1 MQIKE
6 SHIKTSN
13 LAFTYNDEGPAEA
26 PVIIFIHGFP
36 FNKSMWSIQMEA
48 LKASH
53 RVIAYDIRGH
63 GNTKSEKIDFSIDLF
78 AEDLIN
84 LMDTL
89 KFDKVVLCG
98 LSMGG
103 YIALSAVEKYPQRFD
118 GLVLCDTQCIADTPE
133 AKEKRMKTIES
144 IKSKGIENYADESI
158 KNFFASESYS
168 TKQKEIAAIREMI
181 VNTSE
186 ESLCNTLIALSKR
199 YETCSN
205 LENIKMPVLIM
216 VGKEDKITPPEASQF
231 MHEKIKGSTISIIEN
246 AGHLTNLENP
256 IEFNHQLKKFMQ
268 QFVKKESSA
277 LI

>member
-1 MQIKE
+1 MKIKE
-6 SHIKTSN
+6 SHIKTNN
-13 LAFTYNDEGPAEA
+13 LTVSYNDEGPTKA

-36 FNKSMWSIQMEA
+36 FNKSMWGMQMET
-48 LKASH
+48 LKETH
-53 RVIAYDIRGH
+53 RVISYDVRGH
-63 GNTKSEKIDFSIDLF
+63 GNTKSEKTDFSIDLF

-84 LMDTL
+84 LIDTL
-89 KFDKVVLCG
+89 EFDKVVLCG

-118 GLVLCDTQCIADTPE
+118 GLILCDTQCIADTPE
-133 AKEKRMKTIES
+133 AKEKRMETIET
-144 IKSKGIENYADESI
+144 IKSDGIENYADESI
-158 KNFFASESYS
+158 KNFFAAESYS

-181 VNTSE
+181 MNTSE
-186 ESLCNTLIALSKR
+186 ESLCNTLLALSKR
-199 YETCSN
+199 NETCSN

-216 VGKEDKITPPEASQF
+216 VGKEDKITPLEAAQF
-231 MHEKIKGSTISIIEN
+231 MHEKIKGSAISIIEN

-268 QFVKKESSA
+268 LFVKKESSA